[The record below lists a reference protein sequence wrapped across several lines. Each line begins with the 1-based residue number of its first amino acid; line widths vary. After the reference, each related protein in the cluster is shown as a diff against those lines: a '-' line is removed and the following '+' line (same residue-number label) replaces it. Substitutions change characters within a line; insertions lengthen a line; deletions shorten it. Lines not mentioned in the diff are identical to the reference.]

1 MYTFFNPKLIELEYI
16 RYFDLFFTRNFYY
29 LTIRTK
35 HENMNSEAIIAIFA
49 LVAAL
54 GLLGVIAVD
63 AFTIQNVDA
72 RGCNNGVAFNASKGR
87 CFGH

>member
-1 MYTFFNPKLIELEYI
+1 
-16 RYFDLFFTRNFYY
+16 
-29 LTIRTK
+29 
-35 HENMNSEAIIAIFA
+35 MNTEAMIAIFA
-49 LVAAL
+49 LAAAL

-72 RGCNNGVAFNASKGR
+72 RGCNNGAAYNASQGR

>member
-1 MYTFFNPKLIELEYI
+1 
-16 RYFDLFFTRNFYY
+16 
-29 LTIRTK
+29 
-35 HENMNSEAIIAIFA
+35 MNTEAMIAIFA

-63 AFTIQNVDA
+63 AFNIQQVDA
-72 RGCNNGVAFNASKGR
+72 RGCKSGVPFNASQGR

>member
-1 MYTFFNPKLIELEYI
+1 MTFADLRNFE
-16 RYFDLFFTRNFYY
+16 LFFTRNFYY
-29 LTIRTK
+29 LQSLSK
-35 HENMNSEAIIAIFA
+35 HENMNTEAMIALFA
-49 LVAAL
+49 LAAAV

-72 RGCNNGVAFNASKGR
+72 RGCNNGAAYNASQGR